1 MSDEDP
7 TQDAQRKSRTIRMAL
22 TLAAV
27 AAAIYLAYIGYF
39 VGNAL
44 SSGSGGG

>member
-1 MSDEDP
+1 MADNDP
-7 TQDAQRKSRTIRMAL
+7 TQDPQRKKQTVRMAL

-27 AAAIYLAYIGYF
+27 AAMIYLAYIGYF

-44 SSGSGGG
+44 K